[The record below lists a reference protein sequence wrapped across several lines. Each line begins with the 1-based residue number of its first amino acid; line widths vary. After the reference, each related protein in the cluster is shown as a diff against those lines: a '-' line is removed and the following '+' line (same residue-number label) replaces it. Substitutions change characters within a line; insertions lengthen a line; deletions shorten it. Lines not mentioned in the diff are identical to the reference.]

1 MNELLEDLVE
11 FLLYQAEEKGVQLIL
26 DMNNEIKIKGE
37 GNQLWR
43 LFLNLIENAIYYT
56 DTGGKVTV
64 YLEQQEKWV
73 WVRIEDTGIGIS
85 PEQLPLIFDR
95 LWRADQ
101 ARNRR
106 KGGSGLGLAIAQT
119 LAQNHQAEI
128 TATSQLGK
136 GSCFSVRFPTLANS

>member
-1 MNELLEDLVE
+1 
-11 FLLYQAEEKGVQLIL
+11 
-26 DMNNEIKIKGE
+26 
-37 GNQLWR
+37 
-43 LFLNLIENAIYYT
+43 
-56 DTGGKVTV
+56 GGKVTV